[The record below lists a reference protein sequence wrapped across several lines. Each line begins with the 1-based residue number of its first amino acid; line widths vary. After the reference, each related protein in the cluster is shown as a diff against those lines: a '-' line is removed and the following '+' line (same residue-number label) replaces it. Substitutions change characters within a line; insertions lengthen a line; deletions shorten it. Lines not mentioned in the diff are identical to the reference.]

1 MIPLEQEPAFAL
13 HRKPYKENNYLIDI
27 FSLNFVLFVLA
38 LVSNKKKRTEKQTT
52 TLLFSYSKFQD
63 NARANS
69 PVYGRPKFNTTLLPA
84 PRDYYTHTT

>member
-1 MIPLEQEPAFAL
+1 MIPLEQEPSHCTASHTRKTTILLIYLALTLAF
-13 HRKPYKENNYLIDI
+13 
-27 FSLNFVLFVLA
+27 FVLA

>member
-1 MIPLEQEPAFAL
+1 MP
-13 HRKPYKENNYLIDI
+13 
-27 FSLNFVLFVLA
+27 
-38 LVSNKKKRTEKQTT
+38 
-52 TLLFSYSKFQD
+52 LFSYSKFQG